1 MEGKSRSY
9 LDCGGGRGGG
19 SVSILGIGNRLRLLI
34 GKYGKIYGRERWNR
48 VGEVI
53 WILLWMVVDVK

>member
-19 SVSILGIGNRLRLLI
+19 LVSILGIGNRLCLLI
-34 GKYGKIYGRERWNR
+34 GKYGKIYGREW
-48 VGEVI
+48 
-53 WILLWMVVDVK
+53 